1 MRICCSENFQ
11 EEVRRMKS
19 LKAVKKHKDANIFN
33 SKRPGSDIQQTAHTA
48 VNVDL
53 DGVLVTWY

>member
-1 MRICCSENFQ
+1 
-11 EEVRRMKS
+11 MKS

-33 SKRPGSDIQQTAHTA
+33 SKRPGSDMPQTAHTA
-48 VNVDL
+48 VNADL

>member
-1 MRICCSENFQ
+1 
-11 EEVRRMKS
+11 MKS